1 MPPGHPFQGDQPKHL
16 EEENSNIQV
25 EEKGRQFG
33 FPKLPRRPF
42 LSTNNFDSTHTFRP
56 PSRPPTR
63 PHHNHNI
70 HGNRKNEEEAQFNPD
85 KMMAY
90 DDFTNEDVGNIIM
103 DAHDSR
109 KMKLK
114 LV

>member
-16 EEENSNIQV
+16 EEQNQQIKA

-33 FPKLPRRPF
+33 FPKLPKRPF
-42 LSTNNFDSTHTFRP
+42 LSTNDFESTHTFGP
-56 PSRPPTR
+56 PPRPPTPSHR
-63 PHHNHNI
+63 
-70 HGNRKNEEEAQFNPD
+70 HGTRKKEEEELFNSD

-90 DDFTNEDVGNIIM
+90 DDFTNEDVGNIVM

-109 KMKLK
+109 KLFNRG
-114 LV
+114 